1 VDHGRD
7 KQRRVG
13 DPAGHDH
20 VGPELQGL
28 DDGAGAEV
36 GHAEGDALA
45 DGGDAGAG
53 VHVAEVRAAVAQ
65 LVDAGGDVVAGDR
78 GHPQAVHAQVGG
90 HPARGCGRTVRVH
103 AAGVGDDADA
113 LVARQRQKRAQEVGQ
128 VAGESAAGVAQAVP
142 LEDRHR
148 QLRESVAA
156 DVGHL
161 APLRDGDGAVGR
173 VAVEA
178 LPGTDAHRPHV
189 LITRPTYTNPVSA
202 LGVRI
207 ARGAVRRRRR
217 VQADR
222 SRS

>member
-90 HPARGCGRTVRVH
+90 HPARGRRGGGAAASKEQSARETLIQRREESLDVLRSKCTLPSGSTRARCNMRASPIRH
-103 AAGVGDDADA
+103 ASGLDKSPSR
-113 LVARQRQKRAQEVGQ
+113 LV
-128 VAGESAAGVAQAVP
+128 
-142 LEDRHR
+142 
-148 QLRESVAA
+148 
-156 DVGHL
+156 
-161 APLRDGDGAVGR
+161 
-173 VAVEA
+173 
-178 LPGTDAHRPHV
+178 
-189 LITRPTYTNPVSA
+189 RPTVFSK
-202 LGVRI
+202 R
-207 ARGAVRRRRR
+207 
-217 VQADR
+217 
-222 SRS
+222 